1 MAIHIKDI
9 QEVLNILRDVQTYI
23 YVQHRNDDLGS
34 RILTRIDEV
43 LKDDDIPDTK

>member
-1 MAIHIKDI
+1 MAIRIKDI

-34 RILTRIDEV
+34 RILMRIDDV
-43 LKDDDIPDTK
+43 LKYDIPNEKD

>member
-1 MAIHIKDI
+1 MAIMIKDL

-34 RILTRIDEV
+34 RILKRIDNV
-43 LKDDDIPDTK
+43 LKHDNISDKK